1 MFLHNVA
8 TAAQQVAILY
18 IIVAVGFIC
27 DKTKLYTEKAAR
39 LTNDLLFQIVTPAVI
54 IQSFTAMEFNRENL
68 KNLLLSFFG
77 GTVIH
82 LAAIVI
88 SKPFFRHGEEDTL
101 VIYKFGCVYGNV
113 GYMVLPL
120 AGAVLGDEEE
130 GGLFHGLPLVFFCSG
145 VLIPFNIFAFTHG
158 LSLMKKKGGEKHSFD
173 LKSLFI
179 NPGVISVAIGLPL
192 FILKITLP
200 NFIMQPIAHIAN
212 LNTPLAM
219 LMFGTYLSKTDLKKM
234 FVRKQAYL
242 VAAIKLIAVPL
253 VCMLI
258 YRAVGMTGSLLTA
271 LTISASAPTANN
283 TVMFSTKYM
292 RDNEA
297 ASQTIAIVSFISI
310 ITMPIMIALSQLM

>member
-8 TAAQQVAILY
+8 VAAQQVAILY
-18 IIVAVGFIC
+18 IIVAVGFVC
-27 DKTKLYTEKAAR
+27 DKFGLYTEKAAR

-54 IQSFTAMEFNRENL
+54 IQSFTAMRFNAENL

-82 LAAIVI
+82 LAAIII
-88 SKPFFRHGEEDTL
+88 SKPFFRRGNEDTS
-101 VIYKFGCVYGNV
+101 VIYKFGSVYGNV

-120 AGAVLGDEEE
+120 ASAVLGDE
-130 GGLFHGLPLVFFCSG
+130 GVFFCSG

-158 LSLMKKKGGEKHSFD
+158 VGLMKKSEGKKRGFD
-173 LKSLFI
+173 LKALFI

-192 FILKITLP
+192 FILKVTLP
-200 NFIMQPIAHIAN
+200 EILMQPISHIAN

-234 FVRKQAYL
+234 FLRKQAYL

-271 LTISASAPTANN
+271 LTVSASAPTANN
-283 TVMFSTKYM
+283 TVMFSTKYL

-297 ASQTIAIVSFISI
+297 ASQTVAIVSFISI
-310 ITMPIMIALSQLM
+310 ITMPVMIALSQLM

>member
-8 TAAQQVAILY
+8 TAAHQVAILY

-54 IQSFTAMEFNRENL
+54 IQSFTAMDFNKDNL
-68 KNLLLSFFG
+68 NHLLMSFLG
-77 GTVIH
+77 GTIIH
-82 LAAIVI
+82 VVAIII
-88 SKPFFRHGEEDTL
+88 SIPFFRKGEKDTL
-101 VIYKFGCVYGNV
+101 TIYKFGCVYGNV

-120 AGAVLGDEEE
+120 AAAVLGDE
-130 GGLFHGLPLVFFCSG
+130 GVFFCSG

-158 LSLMKKKGGEKHSFD
+158 IGLMKKRENGKSAFSI
-173 LKSLFI
+173 KSLII

-192 FILKITLP
+192 FILRIKLP
-200 NFIMQPIAHIAN
+200 EVIMQPVSHIAS

-219 LMFGTYLSKTDLKKM
+219 IMFGTYLSQTDLKKM
-234 FVRKQAYL
+234 FVRKQAYS
-242 VAAIKLIAVPL
+242 VAFLKLIAVPIICL
-253 VCMLI
+253 LI
-258 YRAVGMTGSLLTA
+258 FKLIGLKGTLLTA

-283 TVMFSTKYM
+283 TVMFSTKYG

-310 ITMPIMIALSQLM
+310 ITMPVMIALSQL

>member
-8 TAAQQVAILY
+8 TAAHQVAILY

-54 IQSFTAMEFNRENL
+54 IQSFTAMEFNKDNL
-68 KNLLLSFFG
+68 SHLLMSFLG
-77 GTVIH
+77 GTIIH
-82 LAAIVI
+82 VVAIII
-88 SKPFFRHGEEDTL
+88 SIPFFRKGEKDTL
-101 VIYKFGCVYGNV
+101 TIYKFGCVYGNV

-120 AGAVLGDEEE
+120 AAAVLGDE
-130 GGLFHGLPLVFFCSG
+130 GVFFCSG

-158 LSLMKKKGGEKHSFD
+158 IGLMKKRENGKSAFSV
-173 LKSLFI
+173 KSLII

-192 FILKITLP
+192 FILRIKLP
-200 NFIMQPIAHIAN
+200 EVIMQPVSHIAS

-219 LMFGTYLSKTDLKKM
+219 IMFGTYLSKTDLKKM
-234 FVRKQAYL
+234 FVRKQAYF
-242 VAAIKLIAVPL
+242 VAFLKLIAVPIICL
-253 VCMLI
+253 LI
-258 YRAVGMTGSLLTA
+258 FKLIGLKGTLLTA

-283 TVMFSTKYM
+283 TVMFSTKYG

-310 ITMPIMIALSQLM
+310 ITMPVMIALSQL

>member
-1 MFLHNVA
+1 MLNMFLHNVA

-54 IQSFTAMEFNRENL
+54 IQSFTAMDFNRENL
-68 KNLLLSFFG
+68 KNLLMSFFG
-77 GTVIH
+77 GAVIH
-82 LAAIVI
+82 IVAIVL

-101 VIYKFGCVYGNV
+101 VVYKFACVYGNV

-120 AGAVLGDEEE
+120 AAAVLGDE
-130 GGLFHGLPLVFFCSG
+130 GVFFCSG

-158 LSLMKKKGGEKHSFD
+158 LSLMKKSESGKHGFD
-173 LKSLFI
+173 FKSLFI

-192 FILKITLP
+192 FILKIALP
-200 NFIMQPIAHIAN
+200 NFIMQPIAHIAS

-219 LMFGTYLSKTDLKKM
+219 LMFGTYLSQTDLKKM
-234 FVRKQAYL
+234 FLRRQAYL

-253 VCMLI
+253 VCMFI
-258 YRAVGMTGSLLTA
+258 YKVSGITGTLLTA

-283 TVMFSTKYM
+283 TVMFSTKYL

-297 ASQTIAIVSFISI
+297 ASQIIATVSFISI
-310 ITMPIMIALSQLM
+310 ITMPVMIALSQLL

>member
-54 IQSFTAMEFNRENL
+54 IQSFTAMEFNTENL
-68 KNLLLSFFG
+68 NHLLLSFLG
-77 GTVIH
+77 GAIIH
-82 LAAIVI
+82 IVAIII
-88 SKPFFRHGEEDTL
+88 SLPFFKHGEKDTL
-101 VIYKFGCVYGNV
+101 TIYKFGCVYGNV

-120 AGAVLGDEEE
+120 AAAVLGDE
-130 GGLFHGLPLVFFCSG
+130 GVFFCSG

-158 LSLMKKKGGEKHSFD
+158 ISLMKKRENGNSAFD
-173 LKSLFI
+173 IKSLII

-192 FILKITLP
+192 FILRIKLP
-200 NFIMQPIAHIAN
+200 EVLMQPVSHIAN

-219 LMFGTYLSKTDLKKM
+219 IMFGTYLSQTDLKKM

-242 VAAIKLIAVPL
+242 VAFLKLICVPFI
-253 VCMLI
+253 CMLVFKLI
-258 YRAVGMTGSLLTA
+258 GMTGSLLTA

-283 TVMFSTKYM
+283 TVMFSTKYG

-310 ITMPIMIALSQLM
+310 ITMPVMIALSQLG

>member
-120 AGAVLGDEEE
+120 AGAVLGDE
-130 GGLFHGLPLVFFCSG
+130 GVFFCSG

-200 NFIMQPIAHIAN
+200 DFIMQPIAHIAN

>member
-8 TAAQQVAILY
+8 TAAHQVAILY

-54 IQSFTAMEFNRENL
+54 IQSFTAMEFNKDNL
-68 KNLLLSFFG
+68 SHLLMSFLG
-77 GTVIH
+77 GTIIH
-82 LAAIVI
+82 VVAIII
-88 SKPFFRHGEEDTL
+88 SIPFFRKGEKDTL
-101 VIYKFGCVYGNV
+101 TIYKFGCVYGNV

-120 AGAVLGDEEE
+120 AAAVLGDE
-130 GGLFHGLPLVFFCSG
+130 GVFFCSG

-158 LSLMKKKGGEKHSFD
+158 IGLMKKRENGKSAFSV
-173 LKSLFI
+173 KSLII

-192 FILKITLP
+192 FILRIKLP
-200 NFIMQPIAHIAN
+200 ELIMQPVSHIAS

-219 LMFGTYLSKTDLKKM
+219 IMFGTYLSQTDLKKM
-234 FVRKQAYL
+234 FVRKQAYS
-242 VAAIKLIAVPL
+242 VAFLKLIAVPIICL
-253 VCMLI
+253 LI
-258 YRAVGMTGSLLTA
+258 FKLIGLKGTLLTA

-283 TVMFSTKYM
+283 TVMFSTKYG

-310 ITMPIMIALSQLM
+310 ITMPVMIALSQL

>member
-8 TAAQQVAILY
+8 IAAQQVAILY

-54 IQSFTAMEFNRENL
+54 IQSFTAMEFNKENF
-68 KNLLLSFFG
+68 NHLLMSFLG

-82 LAAIVI
+82 VVAILI
-88 SKPFFRHGEEDTL
+88 SAPFFKHSKEDSL
-101 VIYKFGCVYGNV
+101 VIYKFGSVYGNV

-120 AGAVLGDEEE
+120 AAAVLGEE
-130 GGLFHGLPLVFFCSG
+130 GVFFCSG

-158 LSLMKKKGGEKHSFD
+158 IGLMKKKENGKSRFE
-173 LKSLFI
+173 LKSLII

-192 FILKITLP
+192 FIFQISLPKI
-200 NFIMQPIAHIAN
+200 IMQPIIHIAS

-219 LMFGTYLSKTDLKKM
+219 VMFGTYLSQTDLKKM
-234 FVRKQAYL
+234 FVRKQAYV
-242 VAAIKLIAVPL
+242 VALLKLIIVPA

-258 YRAVGMTGSLLTA
+258 YKLIGITGTLLTA

-283 TVMFSTKYM
+283 TVMFSTKYG
-292 RDNEA
+292 RDNET

-310 ITMPIMIALSQLM
+310 ITMPFMIALSQL

>member
-39 LTNDLLFQIVTPAVI
+39 LTNDLLFHIVTPAI
-54 IQSFTAMEFNRENL
+54 IIEAFTAMEFNKDNL
-68 KNLLLSFFG
+68 KHLLLSFLG

-82 LAAIVI
+82 IVGI
-88 SKPFFRHGEEDTL
+88 IVSLPFFKKGEEDTL
-101 VIYKFGCVYGNV
+101 TIYKFGCVYGNV

-120 AGAVLGDEEE
+120 AAAVLGEE
-130 GGLFHGLPLVFFCSG
+130 GVFFCSG
-145 VLIPFNIFAFTHG
+145 VLIPFNIFAFSHG
-158 LSLMKKKGGEKHSFD
+158 IGLMKKKGSGKSGFD
-173 LKSLFI
+173 YKSVLL
-179 NPGVISVAIGLPL
+179 NPGIISVVIGLPL
-192 FILKITLP
+192 FILKIKLP
-200 NFIMQPIAHIAN
+200 HILMQPISHIAN

-219 LMFGTYLSKTDLKKM
+219 IMFGTYLSQTDLKKM
-234 FVRKQAYL
+234 FVRKQAYI
-242 VAAIKLIAVPL
+242 VAALKLLAVPL
-253 VCMLI
+253 ICMLI
-258 YRAVGMTGSLLTA
+258 YKLIGMSGTLLTA

-283 TVMFSTKYM
+283 TVMFSTKYG

-310 ITMPIMIALSQLM
+310 LTMPVMIALSQLW

>member
-120 AGAVLGDEEE
+120 AGAVLGDE
-130 GGLFHGLPLVFFCSG
+130 GVFFCSG